1 MFNRPRSAYYFQ
13 ILGAAVLC
21 VLSVWTTEIWT
32 PNEHAA
38 VRYNCDAQAM
48 EAQSVPSPLD
58 VPLLGPCAIS
68 E

>member
-1 MFNRPRSAYYFQ
+1 MFNRPRSAHYFQ

-21 VLSVWTTEIWT
+21 VLSVWTTENWT

-48 EAQSVPSPLD
+48 EAQSVMRL
-58 VPLLGPCAIS
+58 
-68 E
+68 